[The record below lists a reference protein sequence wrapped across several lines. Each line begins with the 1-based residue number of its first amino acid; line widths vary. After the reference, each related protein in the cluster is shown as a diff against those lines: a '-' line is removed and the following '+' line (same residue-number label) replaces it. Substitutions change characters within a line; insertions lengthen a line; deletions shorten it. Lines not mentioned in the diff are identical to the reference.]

1 MLPAG
6 HASCPTR
13 SRPVLRR
20 LLRTAPAQAAAASAL
35 GLYVAAA
42 LRTTRW
48 TVHGAEH
55 LAAPLRG
62 ASVLAAFWHERLP
75 LSPAIWGHVRRAGVA
90 GLRMHVLVSRHRDGR
105 FFARLIRRFGVEVVH
120 GSSARVRRESGAA
133 GGEEAGGKEGGGKGG
148 AAALRALAD
157 AVAAGGLVAITPD
170 GPRGPARRAAAGVAQ
185 LAALTGAPVLP
196 VSAQTTRRL
205 VLRTWDRMVLPLPFG
220 RGVVVCGPPIQVA
233 RHGWREALPAIEAAL
248 TLASDEADR
257 LCR

>member
-1 MLPAG
+1 ML
-6 HASCPTR
+6 S
-13 SRPVLRR
+13 R
-20 LLRTAPAQAAAASAL
+20 LLRSAPAQAAAAAAL
-35 GLYVAAA
+35 GLYVDAA

-48 TVHGAEH
+48 SVHGAAH
-55 LAAPLRG
+55 FVAPRAG
-62 ASVLAAFWHERLP
+62 HPVLAAFWHERLP
-75 LSPAIWGHVRRAGVA
+75 LSPAIWGHVRRSGVA

-120 GSSARVRRESGAA
+120 GSSERARSGGA
-133 GGEEAGGKEGGGKGG
+133 GSGKGG
-148 AAALRALAD
+148 AAALRALVEV
-157 AVAAGGLVAITPD
+157 VAAGGLVAITPD

-220 RGVVVCGPPIQVA
+220 RGVVVCGAPIPVA
-233 RHGWREALPAIEAAL
+233 RDGWRETMPAIEAAL
-248 TLASDEADR
+248 NTASDEADR